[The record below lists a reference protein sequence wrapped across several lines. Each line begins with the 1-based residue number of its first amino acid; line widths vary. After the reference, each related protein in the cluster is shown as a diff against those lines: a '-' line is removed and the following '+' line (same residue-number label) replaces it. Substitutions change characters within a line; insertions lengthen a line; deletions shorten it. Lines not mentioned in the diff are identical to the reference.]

1 MGPAGEAGVLSP
13 LPFVL
18 THFQEGGGA
27 KKAGEIS
34 GNRVTGNRV
43 VSPSASRGVARG
55 QGRRGHSHT
64 PLASHLGNTFPDVAS
79 PCYLRKK
86 IPLPQRL
93 SRSISRSKV
102 PSSPTLD

>member
-34 GNRVTGNRV
+34 GNRATGNRV

-55 QGRRGHSHT
+55 RADGAT
-64 PLASHLGNTFPDVAS
+64 DTHL
-79 PCYLRKK
+79 
-86 IPLPQRL
+86 
-93 SRSISRSKV
+93 
-102 PSSPTLD
+102 